1 MVIKQLVDQVAAIDK
16 QLEKI
21 NKTIARLKSTPTTL
35 RKKVRKIKKRS

>member
-21 NKTIARLKSTPTTL
+21 NKTIRSVKKHSDHTQKKS
-35 RKKVRKIKKRS
+35 

>member
-21 NKTIARLKSTPTTL
+21 NRTIAQLKSTPTTL
-35 RKKVRKIKKRS
+35 RKKVRKSKKRT